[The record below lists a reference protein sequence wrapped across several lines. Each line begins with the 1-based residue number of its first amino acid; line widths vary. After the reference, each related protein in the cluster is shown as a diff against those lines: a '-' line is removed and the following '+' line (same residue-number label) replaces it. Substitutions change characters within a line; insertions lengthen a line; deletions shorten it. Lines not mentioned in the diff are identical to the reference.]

1 MQSADGRSGVHLRI
15 ADPGSLLQ
23 GVDGRIGRTRGV
35 ARDAS
40 HRAQVWGKQA
50 MYRTLAPDKIL
61 STLDR
66 LADRVGDRFPASGLR
81 SVCQELAA
89 VGRETQAR
97 TERIQRPNVVL
108 RSVTLALATG
118 GAVLLA
124 YVASIIEVKRDAENL
139 FGVLQGIDAAVN
151 ILIVMGAAA
160 FFLSSLE
167 ARWKRQQAL
176 AHLHELRS
184 IVHVIDMHQ
193 LTKDPAALIAD
204 GPETRSSPKRT
215 LTPFELARYL
225 DYCSELLSL
234 AAKIAALY
242 AQASR
247 DGQVQ
252 AAVTDIERLSANL
265 SQKVWQKIM
274 IIGERRDRGDEAA
287 PASRR
292 EQAGPAADGVP
303 ATSAKSS

>member
-1 MQSADGRSGVHLRI
+1 
-15 ADPGSLLQ
+15 
-23 GVDGRIGRTRGV
+23 
-35 ARDAS
+35 
-40 HRAQVWGKQA
+40 
-50 MYRTLAPDKIL
+50 
-61 STLDR
+61 
-66 LADRVGDRFPASGLR
+66 
-81 SVCQELAA
+81 
-89 VGRETQAR
+89 
-97 TERIQRPNVVL
+97 
-108 RSVTLALATG
+108 
-118 GAVLLA
+118 
-124 YVASIIEVKRDAENL
+124 
-139 FGVLQGIDAAVN
+139 
-151 ILIVMGAAA
+151 
-160 FFLSSLE
+160 
-167 ARWKRQQAL
+167 
-176 AHLHELRS
+176 
-184 IVHVIDMHQ
+184 MHQ

-274 IIGERRDRGDEAA
+274 IIGERRDRGDEATA
-287 PASRR
+287 ASRR